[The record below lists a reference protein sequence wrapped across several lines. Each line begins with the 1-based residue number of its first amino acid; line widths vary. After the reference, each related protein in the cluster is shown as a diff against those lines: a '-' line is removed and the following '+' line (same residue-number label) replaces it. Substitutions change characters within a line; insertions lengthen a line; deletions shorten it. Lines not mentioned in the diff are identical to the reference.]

1 MTLTVAEIAERIDA
15 EVIGDGS
22 ASISGLGSLG
32 QAQTGQLSH
41 LSSASY
47 RDQLAGTAAS
57 AVILAADDAELCP
70 STALVVDNPYLAF
83 ARASRLFAR
92 RPQLPTGRH
101 ASVVVGEN
109 CQIHPDAALGPNVV
123 VGDGTSVGA
132 GARVHANTTI
142 GERCV
147 IDEDAVLFS
156 NVSIYDD
163 VRIGARSVVHSGSV
177 IGAAGFGFTPGP
189 NGHLEEI
196 AQIGGVS
203 IGADVS
209 IGACSTV
216 DCGAIDDT
224 VVEDGVKIDNQVQ
237 IGHNCRVGA
246 HTLICG
252 CVGIAGSTT
261 IGKHCVFAGGSGAG
275 GDKPVDICD
284 GVVVTA
290 RTVISQ
296 SVSTPG
302 VYSGTIIF
310 HEHGKWRRNALRF
323 AGLDE
328 LFRRVKKLENR
339 DG

>member
-1 MTLTVAEIAERIDA
+1 MTLTVAEIAARIDA

-22 ASISGLGSLG
+22 TPISGLGSLG
-32 QAQTGQLSH
+32 QAQSGQISH

-47 RDQLAGTAAS
+47 RDQLPATGAS
-57 AVILAADDAELCP
+57 AVILAAADAELCP

-92 RPQLPTGRH
+92 HPRLPAGCH
-101 ASVVVGEN
+101 ESVVIGDD
-109 CQIHPDAALGPNVV
+109 CHIDTDAALGANVV
-123 VGDGTSVGA
+123 IGDGTSVAA
-132 GARVHANTTI
+132 GARIHANTVV

-163 VRIGARSVVHSGSV
+163 VKIGARSVVHSGSV

-189 NGHLEEI
+189 DGRLEEI
-196 AQIGGVS
+196 AQIGGVK
-203 IGADVS
+203 IGTDVS

-237 IGHNCRVGA
+237 IGHNCRIGA

-261 IGKHCVFAGGSGAG
+261 IGRHCVFAGGAGAG

-284 GVVVTA
+284 GVIVTA

-296 SVSTPG
+296 SVDKPG

-328 LFRRVKKLENR
+328 LFRRVKQLENR
-339 DG
+339 S